1 MKEEESVGC
10 GSSNDLQQRVLTLEG
25 LAELQIVLNEHTL
38 EINRGLQSQ
47 IESLKFM
54 IDHLK
59 REVDKLNG
67 HNDIIEDIVL
77 N

>member
-1 MKEEESVGC
+1 MKKEE
-10 GSSNDLQQRVLTLEG
+10 DLQQRVLALEE
-25 LAELQIVLNEHTL
+25 LTELQIALNEHSL
-38 EINRGLQSQ
+38 DINRGLQSQ

-54 IDHLK
+54 IDYLK

-67 HNDIIEDIVL
+67 KDTLKDIIL

>member
-1 MKEEESVGC
+1 MKQE
-10 GSSNDLQQRVLTLEG
+10 DLQQRVLTLEE
-25 LAELQIVLNEHTL
+25 LTELQIVLNEHAL
-38 EINRGLQSQ
+38 DINRGLQSQ

-59 REVDKLNG
+59 REVDRLNG
-67 HNDIIEDIVL
+67 CNDIIEDIIL

>member
-1 MKEEESVGC
+1 MKKEE
-10 GSSNDLQQRVLTLEG
+10 DLQQRVLALEE
-25 LAELQIVLNEHTL
+25 LTELQVVLNEHSL

-59 REVDKLNG
+59 REVDRLNG
-67 HNDIIEDIVL
+67 CNDIIEDIVL

>member
-1 MKEEESVGC
+1 MKQE
-10 GSSNDLQQRVLTLEG
+10 DLQQRVLTLEE
-25 LAELQIVLNEHTL
+25 LTELQIVLNEHAL
-38 EINRGLQSQ
+38 DINRGLQSQ

-67 HNDIIEDIVL
+67 CNDIIEDIVL